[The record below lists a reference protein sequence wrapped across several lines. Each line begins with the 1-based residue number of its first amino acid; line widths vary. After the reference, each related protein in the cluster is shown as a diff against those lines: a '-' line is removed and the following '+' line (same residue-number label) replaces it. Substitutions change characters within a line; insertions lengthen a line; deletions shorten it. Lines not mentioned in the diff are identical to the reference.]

1 MKQGDICL
9 AYNTVP
15 EMASPH
21 IKPVRVVL
29 LESLAWDGR
38 TLWSCEHIEE
48 PHKGSRWHW
57 DEAWLVPDPV
67 RPAGAVVE

>member
-1 MKQGDICL
+1 MKQGDIVW

-15 EMASPH
+15 EQASPH

-29 LESLAWDGR
+29 LDSLPWDGR
-38 TLWSCEHIEE
+38 TLWSCEHLDE

-57 DEAWLVPDPV
+57 DESWLAPEPV
-67 RPAGAVVE
+67 RPITAVVE